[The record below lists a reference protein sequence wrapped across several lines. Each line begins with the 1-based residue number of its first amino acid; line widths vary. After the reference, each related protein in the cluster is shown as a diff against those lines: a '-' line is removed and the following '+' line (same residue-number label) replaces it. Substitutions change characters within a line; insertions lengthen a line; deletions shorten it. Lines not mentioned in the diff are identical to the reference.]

1 MQFHQDHI
9 FARSLFKPKELS
21 TLGRLDWISKKDRLG
36 NNLCLLLAPENTWK
50 QDMPVDEW
58 LGSREPGFTRAE
70 INDCL

>member
-21 TLGRLDWISKKDRLG
+21 TLGRLDWINNKKDRLG
-36 NNLCLLLAPENTWK
+36 NLCLLLAPENTGK

-58 LGSREPGFTRAE
+58 LGSREPGFSKRH
-70 INDCL
+70 